1 MLPKSYLIPSQNIAL
16 PAEYS
21 TLELFQVHQLW
32 MRKIML
38 RRERAPYWRLY
49 YPYQETC
56 ILTHEGVETLLSAG
70 RAVLIPPDTDLAG
83 RIIAPLRM
91 FYIHFRIGGKLAECR
106 NAVFQLQE
114 DTALTQLIENATE
127 HLKKKLPI
135 DFHLCMN
142 IAAIVSAALAK
153 IPDVWISSNKRL
165 ESVDLLNV
173 WNVMQKHPE
182 RNYTNKE
189 LAAKA
194 NMSVNTF
201 LRRFQWNFGQ
211 SPQHFLIQQR
221 IEKAKTMLKD
231 SMASHEDIAKACG
244 FANQQYFS
252 RIFRKYTDWTPGA
265 YRNAHGALRQP

>member
-1 MLPKSYLIPSQNIAL
+1 MLPKSRLIPSQNIAL

-21 TLELFQVHQLW
+21 TLEIFQVHQLW
-32 MRKIML
+32 MRRIML

-49 YPYQETC
+49 FPFHETC
-56 ILTHEGVETLLSAG
+56 ILSHNGTETLLSAG
-70 RAVLIPPDTDLAG
+70 RAVLIPPDTALSG

-106 NAVFQLQE
+106 NALFQLME
-114 DTALTQLIENATE
+114 DPVLTNLIEGVTE
-127 HLKKKLPI
+127 HLRKKLPI

-142 IAAIVSAALAK
+142 IAAIVSVALGK
-153 IPDVWISSNKRL
+153 IPDVWISSSKRL
-165 ESVDLLNV
+165 ESIDLLEV
-173 WNVMQKHPE
+173 WSAMQKHPE
-182 RNYTNKE
+182 RSYTNRE
-189 LAAKA
+189 LAVRA

-221 IEKAKTMLKD
+221 IEMAKTMLRD
-231 SMASHEDIAKACG
+231 SSASQEEIARACG

-252 RIFRKYTDWTPGA
+252 RIFKKYTKWTPGA
-265 YRNAHGALRQP
+265 YRDVHSAFRGR